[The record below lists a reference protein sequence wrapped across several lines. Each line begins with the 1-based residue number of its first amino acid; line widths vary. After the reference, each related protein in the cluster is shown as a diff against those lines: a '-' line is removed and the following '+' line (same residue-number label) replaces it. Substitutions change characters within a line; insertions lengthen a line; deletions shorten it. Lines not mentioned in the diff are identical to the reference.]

1 MPRCG
6 EDMGIES
13 ERCQVQ
19 RFRDD
24 PVGIDR
30 IEPKQ
35 LICQT
40 GMPVCQS
47 DQLACQQMHT
57 GRQYD
62 PPLGKQFG
70 FGLMNQ
76 HRATALFLDGVQA
89 AYMIE
94 VNMSDEDQAD
104 MPRRNAVSF

>member
-47 DQLACQQMHT
+47 DQLARQQMHT

-76 HRATALFLDGVQA
+76 HRAITLFLDGVQA
-89 AYMIE
+89 AHMIE
-94 VNMSDEDQAD
+94 VNMGDEDQAD
-104 MPRRNAVSF
+104 LPGRNAVSP